1 MEQSRAEA
9 KGRVIWRVRVAIQTR
24 SLSLLN
30 TPARRAALGVT
41 LGICS
46 SLAALWLLS
55 SRVHG
60 TLRVVDIWPLLVG
73 VGLSVGCW
81 VLQGMVMY
89 LLARPQLENI
99 RARDMIRIYL
109 AAAFVGGISPIRGA
123 EIPYEVYLLRRTGLP
138 VGLSGGV
145 VFTRGMLNSS
155 VVAAGSIVGL
165 LFFSGL
171 PGTGNRAFL
180 LGIIPLIA
188 VWGLVAWVVRR
199 TRKKERAEGRSLGA
213 RITNL
218 YRDLREGFARVWRQG
233 IGVIAV
239 CAALMIFYWAL
250 RLSIGP
256 LALMAA
262 GWSGNW
268 LPVIVAQMILTS
280 FIVPLVPTPGGSG
293 GAELSFAALVA
304 PFVRPGELLSGIL
317 IWRVLTYFL
326 LVAVG
331 AFFAVYHHLNNRGTR
346 TG

>member
-1 MEQSRAEA
+1 MARA
-9 KGRVIWRVRVAIQTR
+9 T
-24 SLSLLN
+24 
-30 TPARRAALGVT
+30 LGVT
-41 LGICS
+41 LGLCS
-46 SLAALWLLS
+46 SLAALWFLS
-55 SRVHG
+55 SRLHG
-60 TLRVVDIWPLLVG
+60 TPRVVDLWPLLAG
-73 VGLSVGCW
+73 AGLSVGCW
-81 VLQGMVMY
+81 VVQGIVMY
-89 LLARPQLENI
+89 ILARPQLESA

-155 VVAAGSIVGL
+155 VVAAGSIIGA

-171 PGTGNRAFL
+171 PNTGNKTFL
-180 LGIIPLIA
+180 LGIIPLVG
-188 VWGLVAWVVRR
+188 VWVLVGWVVRR
-199 TRKKERAEGRSLGA
+199 TKEGGRAEGTNLRA

-218 YRDLREGFARVWRQG
+218 YRDVREGFARIWRQG
-233 IGVIAV
+233 IRVIAV

-256 LALMAA
+256 LALMSA

-268 LPVIVAQMILTS
+268 MPVIVAQMILTS

-304 PFVRPGELLSGIL
+304 PFVRPTELLSGVL
-317 IWRVLTYFL
+317 IWRILTYFL

-331 AFFAVYHHLNNRGTR
+331 AFFAVHHHVHNRSAR